1 MVVVQKNL
9 GNHRAAIEMYEAAL
23 ALNPSLRQADFN
35 LARSLQMLSDQVDGY
50 ENQSLRND
58 DLMRAL
64 KHFEASVTFAEPG
77 GLKNA
82 EEVLYQLG
90 RVDEARAMYMKY
102 VQLRPRGAVHAHDRL
117 RCTDEERDGSLRK
130 YLSDVARLSVGALAP
145 MPEPT
150 VVALCDLSLLLKSG
164 GNHDQHEDNRKESQV
179 TEKTSNLPLQ
189 PHYERVQL
197 EYRQRH
203 YAAFQCPAALRG
215 QHGANLA
222 AYYDVWHKL
231 GLTYREEN
239 PHSEDF
245 LARGRHALD
254 NEALSLFIADQLAPS
269 VSAIV
274 GAEVKASFTKV
285 AVMDETAYLPKHRDE
300 ATSEFTI
307 TVVLRADTSSP
318 SGGAVTSASWPI
330 HLQQP
335 PSDSAAAPEP
345 VTLALGLGDCLFFN
359 GRDFLHWRN
368 YIDGH
373 QTGPDR
379 EQPSAQYAA
388 RFTMLLLHYVHDDFP
403 EASCAAGDS
412 GECIVKRDFR
422 MQLPDDL
429 QPSDTRMSKDDQEL
443 SDRCQANELCDGG
456 ARARTVDGLPSSVG
470 VQMVEV
476 ASAIPRYLLRR
487 ISS

>member
-1 MVVVQKNL
+1 
-9 GNHRAAIEMYEAAL
+9 MYEAAL
-23 ALNPSLRQADFN
+23 ALDPSLRQADFN
-35 LARSLQMLSDQVDGY
+35 LARSLQMLSDQVDRY
-50 ENQSLRND
+50 ENQSSRSD
-58 DLMRAL
+58 DLTRAL
-64 KHFEASVTFAEPG
+64 SHFEASVTPAEPG

-102 VQLRPRGAVHAHDRL
+102 VQVRPQGAVHAHDRL
-117 RCTDEERDGSLRK
+117 RCTDEETDGSLRE
-130 YLSDVARLSVGALAP
+130 YLSNVASLSAGALAP
-145 MPEPT
+145 LPEPT
-150 VVALCDLSLLLKSG
+150 VAALCDLSLLLKSD
-164 GNHDQHEDNRKESQV
+164 GNHDRLEDDGKESQR
-179 TEKTSNLPLQ
+179 TETARNLLLQ
-189 PHYERVQL
+189 PHYERVQY

-203 YAAFQCPAALRG
+203 YAAFQCPAALSG
-215 QHGANLA
+215 QLGADLA
-222 AYYDVWHKL
+222 AYYDVWHTL

-274 GAEVKASFTKV
+274 GAEVKTSFTKV

-307 TVVLRADTSSP
+307 TAVLRADTSSP
-318 SGGAVTSASWPI
+318 SGEGATSASWPI

-335 PSDSAAAPEP
+335 PSGLAAAPEP
-345 VTLALGLGDCLFFN
+345 VSIALGLGDCLFFN

-379 EQPSAQYAA
+379 EEAPVQPAA
-388 RFTMLLLHYVHDDFP
+388 KFTMLLLHYVHADFP
-403 EASCAAGDS
+403 ESTCPSGDS
-412 GECIVKRDFR
+412 GECILQQDFR
-422 MQLPDDL
+422 RPLPGDL
-429 QPSDTRMSKDDQEL
+429 LMQPSGTRMSKGDQEL
-443 SDRCQANELCDGG
+443 SGQCPANALCDEGDS
-456 ARARTVDGLPSSVG
+456 TVDGLHSAGG
-470 VQMVEV
+470 VQIVE
-476 ASAIPRYLLRR
+476 AGSALPRYLL
-487 ISS
+487 S